1 MTKTIFEIRET
12 IEDLKKE
19 RGRFIER
26 EKKLSLFSAFDLED
40 KEAVRPEYNYGEY
53 QEKID
58 GVNKRIRNLSKE
70 ALSYITNTKVA
81 ECGDMTILEA
91 LLYVGELREKE
102 ERLYFHLSLILSME
116 KILKNTNLCW
126 LEKERKENPNRAEYE
141 YINYDKSK
149 VEEDYRKTKTELERM
164 KMCVDF
170 YIYEL
175 SYDYEKQSE
184 SL

>member
-12 IEDLKKE
+12 IEGLKKD
-19 RGRFIER
+19 RNRLIER
-26 EKKLSLFSAFDLED
+26 EKKLSLFSAFGLED

-91 LLYVGELREKE
+91 LLYVGELKEKE
-102 ERLYFHLSLILSME
+102 ERLYAMSTH
-116 KILKNTNLCW
+116 
-126 LEKERKENPNRAEYE
+126 LEKERKENSNRAEYE

>member
-1 MTKTIFEIRET
+1 MMTKTIFEIREI

-102 ERLYFHLSLILSME
+102 ERLYAMSTH
-116 KILKNTNLCW
+116 

>member
-1 MTKTIFEIRET
+1 MMTKTIFEIRET
-12 IEDLKKE
+12 IEGLKKD
-19 RGRFIER
+19 RNRLIER

-102 ERLYFHLSLILSME
+102 ERLYAMSTH
-116 KILKNTNLCW
+116 

>member
-1 MTKTIFEIRET
+1 MFIRTLFEIGRI
-12 IEDLKKE
+12 IEGLKE
-19 RGRFIER
+19 DRDRLIER
-26 EKKLSLFSAFDLED
+26 EKTLSVFSAFDGED
-40 KEAVRPEYNYGEY
+40 KETVRPEYDYDEY

-102 ERLYFHLSLILSME
+102 ERLYAMSTH
-116 KILKNTNLCW
+116 

>member
-91 LLYVGELREKE
+91 LLYVGELKEKE
-102 ERLYFHLSLILSME
+102 ERLYAMSTH
-116 KILKNTNLCW
+116 

-149 VEEDYRKTKTELERM
+149 VEEDYRKTKTALERM

>member
-1 MTKTIFEIRET
+1 MTKTIFEIREI

-70 ALSYITNTKVA
+70 ALAYITNTKVA

-102 ERLYFHLSLILSME
+102 ERLYAMSTH
-116 KILKNTNLCW
+116 

>member
-12 IEDLKKE
+12 IEGLKKD
-19 RGRFIER
+19 RNRLIER
-26 EKKLSLFSAFDLED
+26 EKKLSIFSLFDTEA
-40 KEAVRPEYNYGEY
+40 KETVRPEYDFERY

-102 ERLYFHLSLILSME
+102 ERLYAMSTH
-116 KILKNTNLCW
+116 

>member
-1 MTKTIFEIRET
+1 MMTKTIFEIRE
-12 IEDLKKE
+12 IIKDLKKE

-102 ERLYFHLSLILSME
+102 ERLYAMSTH
-116 KILKNTNLCW
+116 

>member
-1 MTKTIFEIRET
+1 MMTKTIFEIREI

-70 ALSYITNTKVA
+70 ALAYITNTKVA

-102 ERLYFHLSLILSME
+102 ERLYAMSTH
-116 KILKNTNLCW
+116 

>member
-12 IEDLKKE
+12 IEGLKKD
-19 RGRFIER
+19 RNRLIER
-26 EKKLSLFSAFDLED
+26 EKKLSIFSLFDTED
-40 KEAVRPEYNYGEY
+40 KETVRPEYDFERY

-102 ERLYFHLSLILSME
+102 ERLYAMSTH
-116 KILKNTNLCW
+116 

>member
-1 MTKTIFEIRET
+1 MFIRTLFEIGR
-12 IEDLKKE
+12 IIDDLKE
-19 RGRFIER
+19 DRDRIIER

-58 GVNKRIRNLSKE
+58 GVNKRIRNLSME

-102 ERLYFHLSLILSME
+102 ERLYAMSTH
-116 KILKNTNLCW
+116 

>member
-1 MTKTIFEIRET
+1 MMTKTIFEIREI

-58 GVNKRIRNLSKE
+58 GENKRIRNLSKE

-102 ERLYFHLSLILSME
+102 ERLYAMSNH
-116 KILKNTNLCW
+116 

>member
-1 MTKTIFEIRET
+1 MMTKTIFEIREI

-91 LLYVGELREKE
+91 LLYVGELKEKE
-102 ERLYFHLSLILSME
+102 ERLYAMSTH
-116 KILKNTNLCW
+116 
-126 LEKERKENPNRAEYE
+126 LEKERKENSNRAEYE

>member
-1 MTKTIFEIRET
+1 MMTKTIFEIREI

-70 ALSYITNTKVA
+70 ALSYIVNTKVA
-81 ECGDMTILEA
+81 ECGDMTILDV
-91 LLYVGELREKE
+91 LLYVEELRDKE
-102 ERLYFHLSLILSME
+102 ERLYVMSTHLEM
-116 KILKNTNLCW
+116 
-126 LEKERKENPNRAEYE
+126 ERKENPYRAEYE
-141 YINYDKSK
+141 CINYDKSR
-149 VEEDYRKTKTELERM
+149 VEEDYKKTKAELERI
-164 KMCVDF
+164 KMYTDF
-170 YIYEL
+170 YIHEL
-175 SYDYEKQSE
+175 SYDYET
-184 SL
+184 

>member
-1 MTKTIFEIRET
+1 MFMKTLFEIGR
-12 IEDLKKE
+12 IIDDLKE
-19 RGRFIER
+19 DRDRLIER

-91 LLYVGELREKE
+91 LLYVGELKEKE
-102 ERLYFHLSLILSME
+102 ERLYAMSTH
-116 KILKNTNLCW
+116 

>member
-12 IEDLKKE
+12 IEGLKKD
-19 RGRFIER
+19 RNRLIER
-26 EKKLSLFSAFDLED
+26 EKKLSIFSLFDTED
-40 KEAVRPEYNYGEY
+40 KETVRPEYNFERY

-58 GVNKRIRNLSKE
+58 GLNKRIRNLSKE

-102 ERLYFHLSLILSME
+102 ERLYAMSTH
-116 KILKNTNLCW
+116 

>member
-12 IEDLKKE
+12 IEGLKKE

-70 ALSYITNTKVA
+70 ALSYITNTKVV

-102 ERLYFHLSLILSME
+102 ERLYAMSTH
-116 KILKNTNLCW
+116 

>member
-91 LLYVGELREKE
+91 LLYVGDLKEKE
-102 ERLYFHLSLILSME
+102 ERLYAMSTH
-116 KILKNTNLCW
+116 

>member
-1 MTKTIFEIRET
+1 MMTKTIFEIREI

-53 QEKID
+53 QGKID

-91 LLYVGELREKE
+91 LLYVGELKEKE
-102 ERLYFHLSLILSME
+102 ERLYAMSTH
-116 KILKNTNLCW
+116 

>member
-1 MTKTIFEIRET
+1 MMTKTIFEIREI

-70 ALSYITNTKVA
+70 ALSYITNAKVA

-102 ERLYFHLSLILSME
+102 ERLYAMSTH
-116 KILKNTNLCW
+116 

>member
-1 MTKTIFEIRET
+1 MMTKTIFEIRET
-12 IEDLKKE
+12 IEGLKKD
-19 RGRFIER
+19 RNRLIER
-26 EKKLSLFSAFDLED
+26 EKKLSIFSLFDTED
-40 KEAVRPEYNYGEY
+40 KETVRPEYDFERY

-58 GVNKRIRNLSKE
+58 GLNKRIRNLSKE

-102 ERLYFHLSLILSME
+102 ERLYAMSTH
-116 KILKNTNLCW
+116 

>member
-1 MTKTIFEIRET
+1 MMTKTIFEIREI
-12 IEDLKKE
+12 IEGLKKE

-102 ERLYFHLSLILSME
+102 ERLYAMSTH
-116 KILKNTNLCW
+116 

>member
-1 MTKTIFEIRET
+1 MTKTIFEIREI
-12 IEDLKKE
+12 IEGLKKE
-19 RGRFIER
+19 RDRLIER
-26 EKKLSLFSAFDLED
+26 EKKLSLFSLFDSED
-40 KEAVRPEYNYGEY
+40 KETVRPEYDFERY
-53 QEKID
+53 QEEIE
-58 GVNKRIRNLSKE
+58 GLNKRIRNLSKK
-70 ALSYITNTKVA
+70 ALSYIVNTKVA

-102 ERLYFHLSLILSME
+102 ERLYAMSTH
-116 KILKNTNLCW
+116 

>member
-1 MTKTIFEIRET
+1 MRTKTIFEIRET

-40 KEAVRPEYNYGEY
+40 KEVVRPEYNYGEY

-91 LLYVGELREKE
+91 LLYVGELKEKE
-102 ERLYFHLSLILSME
+102 ERLYAMSTH
-116 KILKNTNLCW
+116 

>member
-1 MTKTIFEIRET
+1 MTKTIFEIREI

-26 EKKLSLFSAFDLED
+26 EKKLSLFSASDLED

-53 QEKID
+53 QEKQD

-102 ERLYFHLSLILSME
+102 ERLYAMSTH
-116 KILKNTNLCW
+116 

>member
-1 MTKTIFEIRET
+1 MTKTTFEIREI

-91 LLYVGELREKE
+91 LLYVGELKEKE
-102 ERLYFHLSLILSME
+102 ERLYAMSTH
-116 KILKNTNLCW
+116 

>member
-12 IEDLKKE
+12 IEGLKKD
-19 RGRFIER
+19 RNRLIER
-26 EKKLSLFSAFDLED
+26 EKKLSLFSAFGLED

-102 ERLYFHLSLILSME
+102 ERLYAMSTH
-116 KILKNTNLCW
+116 

>member
-1 MTKTIFEIRET
+1 MMTKTIFEIREI

-102 ERLYFHLSLILSME
+102 ERLYAMSTH
-116 KILKNTNLCW
+116 

-184 SL
+184 SI

>member
-1 MTKTIFEIRET
+1 MMTKTIFEIRET

-91 LLYVGELREKE
+91 LLYVGELKEKE
-102 ERLYFHLSLILSME
+102 ERLYAMSTH
-116 KILKNTNLCW
+116 

>member
-1 MTKTIFEIRET
+1 MMTKTIFEIRET
-12 IEDLKKE
+12 IEGLKKD
-19 RGRFIER
+19 RNRLIER
-26 EKKLSLFSAFDLED
+26 EKKLSLFSAFGLED

-102 ERLYFHLSLILSME
+102 ERLYAMSTH
-116 KILKNTNLCW
+116 

>member
-1 MTKTIFEIRET
+1 MTKTIFEIREI

-91 LLYVGELREKE
+91 LLYVGELKEKE
-102 ERLYFHLSLILSME
+102 ERLYAMSTH
-116 KILKNTNLCW
+116 

>member
-1 MTKTIFEIRET
+1 MMTKTIFEIREI

-53 QEKID
+53 QEKIEII
-58 GVNKRIRNLSKE
+58 NKRIRNLTKE
-70 ALSYITNTKVA
+70 AVSCLVNTKVA

-102 ERLYFHLSLILSME
+102 ERLYAMSTH
-116 KILKNTNLCW
+116 

>member
-1 MTKTIFEIRET
+1 MFIRTLFEIGR
-12 IEDLKKE
+12 IIDDLKE
-19 RGRFIER
+19 DRDRLIER

-70 ALSYITNTKVA
+70 ALIYITNTKVA
-81 ECGDMTILEA
+81 ECGDMTTLEA
-91 LLYVGELREKE
+91 LLYVGELKEKE
-102 ERLYFHLSLILSME
+102 ERLYAMSTH
-116 KILKNTNLCW
+116 

>member
-1 MTKTIFEIRET
+1 MMTKTIFEIREI

-102 ERLYFHLSLILSME
+102 ERLYAMSTH
-116 KILKNTNLCW
+116 
-126 LEKERKENPNRAEYE
+126 LEKERNENPNRAEYE